1 MSKKIVKLYVHS
13 FRGIPNELQLSFCD
27 KNNRALSTIIHGD
40 NGSGKSSIIDAIE
53 YNLQGRL
60 GGSESMNNATRQS
73 PISYANSMAIGCDT
87 KVTFEDNSENQ
98 RGIRVQYD
106 DQGYRVVPE
115 SSNSIIDYMYV
126 PVVLRRNDII
136 KYGQVESASRQ
147 VMFLNFFYSLNRMDK
162 NGNDKIQSTEDD
174 PKVIAIKEEL
184 IKVKQKRRDFISEFA
199 DLISVDETRIQ
210 ANKAIEGIFNRLVT
224 YQGNKFPK
232 NKEGNMRIIL
242 PKKTYNEW
250 RDRINSFMSD
260 CDKVAELNQKR
271 RDLLKPSKNLKFKIC
286 QMLLSEAGDFLS
298 DSFRTISNAQYVKSI
313 KLIMGVK
320 SPVSFDIM
328 VELVNGKQ
336 MIPTHIFS
344 EANYDLMILL
354 LYISLVRAAALR
366 GQTKLL
372 VLDDVLQSVDATI
385 RVKFIDYLLDKMS
398 DWQFIITTH
407 DRLWLNQLKYQ
418 FQRYGHQYKEYNIE
432 RWTFKDDPFLLEQ
445 NNFSLDDML
454 TCAIQTNN
462 KTLIASA
469 SGVLLEKICQ
479 QLSITLH
486 ISIHRT
492 NDDKYTIGDLWPG
505 IKKVFKKTSINELI
519 SSIDSLLSIRNML
532 GCHYNEWALALSD
545 NEIVSFANNVQELYD
560 KVFCKSCLNWIS
572 TIPVTGSISCKC
584 ERTKI

>member
-1 MSKKIVKLYVHS
+1 MSKKISNLYIHS
-13 FRGIPNELQLSFCD
+13 FRGIPNELKLSFCD
-27 KNNRALSTIIHGD
+27 KNNHPLSTIIHGD

-60 GGSESMNNATRQS
+60 GRSESMNNSTRQS
-73 PISYANSMAIGCDT
+73 PISYSNSMAIGCDT

-106 DQGYRVVPE
+106 DNGYRIVPE
-115 SSNSIIDYMYV
+115 SSKPISDFKYV
-126 PVVLRRNDII
+126 PVVLRRTDII

-147 VMFLNFFYSLNRMDK
+147 IMFLNFFYSLKTKDK
-162 NGNDKIQSTEDD
+162 NGNDIIQYTEDD
-174 PKVIAIKEEL
+174 PKIIAIKEEL

-199 DLISVDETRIQ
+199 DLISVDETQIQ
-210 ANKAIEGIFNRLVT
+210 ANKAIDGVFNRYVT

-242 PKKTYNEW
+242 PKQIYYEW
-250 RDRINSFMSD
+250 RERINSFMDD
-260 CDKVAELNQKR
+260 CDKVAQLNQMKR
-271 RDLLKPSKNLKFKIC
+271 ELLKPSNNLKFKIC
-286 QMLLSEAGDFLS
+286 QMLLSEASDFLS
-298 DSFRTISNAQYVKSI
+298 DSFRSISNAQYVQSI

-320 SPVSFDIM
+320 SPASFDIM

-336 MIPTHIFS
+336 MIPTSIFS

-366 GQTKLL
+366 GQSKLL

-418 FQRYGHQYKEYNIE
+418 FQRHGHQYKEYNIE
-432 RWTFKDDPFLLEQ
+432 RWTFKEGPFLLEQ
-445 NNFSLDDML
+445 NNYLVDDTL
-454 TCAIQTNN
+454 ICAIKTNN
-462 KTLIASA
+462 NTLIASA

-492 NDDKYTIGDLWPG
+492 YGDKYTIGDLWPG
-505 IKKVFKKTSINELI
+505 IKKVLKKTSLNELI

-545 NEIVSFANNVQELYD
+545 NEIISFANYVQELYD
-560 KVFCKSCLNWIS
+560 KVFCKECMSWIS
-572 TIPVTGSISCKC
+572 ILPLTQSISCKC
-584 ERTKI
+584 ETIKL

>member
-60 GGSESMNNATRQS
+60 GRSESMNNATRQS

-115 SSNSIIDYMYV
+115 SSNSISDYMYV

-199 DLISVDETRIQ
+199 DLISVDETQIQ

-418 FQRYGHQYKEYNIE
+418 FQRHGHQYKEYNIE
-432 RWTFKDDPFLLEQ
+432 RWTFKDGPFLLEQ